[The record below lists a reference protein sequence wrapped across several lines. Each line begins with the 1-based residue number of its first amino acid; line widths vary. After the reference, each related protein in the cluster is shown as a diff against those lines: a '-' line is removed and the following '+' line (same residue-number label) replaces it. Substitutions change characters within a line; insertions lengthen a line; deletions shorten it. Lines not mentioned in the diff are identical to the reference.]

1 MTDESVIVNLL
12 GSVIGLDA
20 ILATRFSDD
29 PKFLYNALEKRGID
43 LNSIK
48 SILDQM
54 NYNLRMHNI
63 LNKSILGNIE
73 KATIDAFS
81 NANPTLEEINNFGE
95 QLVTKS
101 AYMDYQ
107 EQYPGLEQVDSY
119 FKLVSTELRENVQT
133 KNDYHKAA

>member
-63 LNKSILGNIE
+63 LNKSMLGNIE

-101 AYMDYQ
+101 AYMDHQ

>member
-63 LNKSILGNIE
+63 LNKSILVNIE
-73 KATIDAFS
+73 K
-81 NANPTLEEINNFGE
+81 
-95 QLVTKS
+95 
-101 AYMDYQ
+101 
-107 EQYPGLEQVDSY
+107 
-119 FKLVSTELRENVQT
+119 
-133 KNDYHKAA
+133 

>member
-63 LNKSILGNIE
+63 LNKSMLGNIE